1 MNLVN
6 NTRISIKL
14 VAAFAT
20 LVLIIACLSGVT
32 FYELGQSRERVADT
46 ARISQIT
53 DDMEAMRQEVARQQA
68 AVRGLLLSGNRD
80 YIAKYE
86 AARAEYA
93 RLFAS
98 LQSRLTVDKAAQQ
111 LAAAGG
117 HIASWQNDIVTRQI
131 ALMRNPLT
139 VDEARVL
146 EANGYG
152 ERLLDQANAELTA
165 LAALAGDLTARNEQ
179 AVASAFDITLI
190 VLLIGTAVA
199 LLFAGAAWFVL
210 SRAIASPIDGMSA
223 FMGRLAE
230 GHYDEATASQ
240 DRRDEIG
247 MMARSVEFFR
257 QRLIEN
263 RQMQERA
270 ARENEEKA
278 KRARRIEEMTVEF
291 DRASTQLVSSVAEGA
306 TELKSV
312 ATSMSEIARR
322 TEEMSTTV
330 AAAAEEASSNVETVA
345 SATEEINASLA
356 EIASQVSRAT
366 DVAQS
371 AVTAAGETSTV
382 INGLRAQSESIGD
395 VVKLIQAIA
404 EQTNLLALNATIEA
418 ARAGDA
424 GKGFAVVA
432 GEVKNLATQ
441 TAKATEEISAQIAS
455 VRGESENAVGAIDK
469 ISGVIRQI
477 DEITTTIA
485 AAVEEQAA
493 ATREIARNVS
503 EASRGTN
510 DVTSNIAE
518 VKGGAS
524 ETGTASRDVLTAS
537 EELSRHAERMR
548 DVVQNFIAGIKA
560 A

>member
-14 VAAFAT
+14 VAAFAI
-20 LVLIIACLSGVT
+20 LVFIIASLSGVT
-32 FYELGQSRERVADT
+32 FYELGQSRDRVADT
-46 ARISQIT
+46 ARISLIT

-86 AARAEYA
+86 AAQAEYA

-117 HIASWQNDIVTRQI
+117 HIASWQNDIVARQI
-131 ALMRNPLT
+131 DLMRNPLT

-165 LAALAGDLTARNEQ
+165 LAELAGDLTARNEQ
-179 AVASAFDITLI
+179 AVESAFDITLI

-210 SRAIASPIDGMSA
+210 SRAIAAPIDGMSA

-230 GHYDEATASQ
+230 GHYDEATAGQ
-240 DRRDEIG
+240 NRRDEIG

-322 TEEMSTTV
+322 TEDMSTTV